1 MHAGVAV
8 AMKKDKD
15 ERKMSHLKL
24 VVNNSE
30 IRSAR
35 PAGGEQEFIPLEDL
49 IANRDDFRP
58 AFYRGMGRMQTKG
71 YQALERFLKGRGAPY
86 GIDPIHGKVM
96 VLPAGD
102 LSPEALEFG
111 SPQDEVLLC
120 IAEDAGGSGLCF
132 SLEMILPYFSEDDA
146 VMEEALLFAPVLQ
159 YGALFLEE
167 NPHDGLLDLIYR
179 LAVPLFPPL
188 LTTRLAERMFSIFA
202 FELKETFLALS
213 DYPEA

>member
-1 MHAGVAV
+1 
-8 AMKKDKD
+8 MKKDKD

-24 VVNNSE
+24 VVNNAE
-30 IRSAR
+30 VRSAR
-35 PAGGEQEFIPLEDL
+35 PAGGEQEFIPLEEL
-49 IANRDDFRP
+49 IQRRDVFRP
-58 AFYRGMGRMQTKG
+58 AFYRGMGRLQVRG
-71 YQALERFLKGRGAPY
+71 YQTLERFLEKRNAPY
-86 GIDPIHGKVM
+86 GIDPVHGKVL

-102 LSPEALEFG
+102 LSAEAREYG
-111 SPQDEVLLC
+111 SPQDEVLLS
-120 IAEDAGGSGLCF
+120 ITEDAGGTGLCF

-179 LAVPLFPPL
+179 LAVPLFPPF
-188 LTTRLAERMFSIFA
+188 LTSRLAERMFAIFS

-213 DYPEA
+213 DYPEG

>member
-1 MHAGVAV
+1 
-8 AMKKDKD
+8 MKKDKD

-24 VVNNSE
+24 VVNNTE

-35 PAGGEQEFIPLEDL
+35 PAGGEQEFIPLEEL
-49 IANRDDFRP
+49 IASRDDFRP
-58 AFYRGMGRMQTKG
+58 SFYRGMGRLQTKG
-71 YQALERFLKGRGAPY
+71 YQALERFLQAKGAPY

-96 VLPAGD
+96 VLPAGN
-102 LSPEALEFG
+102 LSPESLEFG

-188 LTTRLAERMFSIFA
+188 LTSRLAERMFAIFG
-202 FELKETFLALS
+202 FELKETFMALS
-213 DYPEA
+213 DYPDA

>member
-1 MHAGVAV
+1 
-8 AMKKDKD
+8 
-15 ERKMSHLKL
+15 
-24 VVNNSE
+24 
-30 IRSAR
+30 
-35 PAGGEQEFIPLEDL
+35 
-49 IANRDDFRP
+49 
-58 AFYRGMGRMQTKG
+58 MGRLQTKG
-71 YQALERFLKGRGAPY
+71 YQALERFLQGRGAPY

-188 LTTRLAERMFSIFA
+188 LTTRLAERMFAIFA

-213 DYPEA
+213 DYPEG

>member
-1 MHAGVAV
+1 MS
-8 AMKKDKD
+8 KDSKD
-15 ERKMSHLKL
+15 ERKRSHLKL
-24 VVNNSE
+24 VVNNAE

-35 PAGGEQEFIPLEDL
+35 PAGGEQEFIPLEEL
-49 IANRDDFRP
+49 IANRERFQAP
-58 AFYRGMGRMQTKG
+58 FYRGMARTQSKG
-71 YQALERFLKGRGAPY
+71 YQALERYLQGKGVPY
-86 GIDPIHGKVM
+86 GVDPVHGKVL

-102 LSPEALEFG
+102 LSPEAREFG
-111 SPQDEVLLC
+111 SPQDEVLLS

-179 LAVPLFPPL
+179 LAVPLYPPL
-188 LTTRLAERMFSIFA
+188 LTARLAERMFAIFS

-213 DYPEA
+213 DYPEG

>member
-1 MHAGVAV
+1 MT
-8 AMKKDKD
+8 KDKD
-15 ERKMSHLKL
+15 ERKRSHLKL
-24 VVNNSE
+24 VVNNAE
-30 IRSAR
+30 NRSAR
-35 PAGGEQEFIPLEDL
+35 PAGEQEFIPLEEL
-49 IANRDDFRP
+49 IANRDQFRP
-58 AFYRGMGRMQTKG
+58 AFYQGLGVLQARGYRS
-71 YQALERFLKGRGAPY
+71 LERFLLKQGSPY

-96 VLPAGD
+96 VLPSGSI
-102 LSPEALEFG
+102 SPEALEYG

-120 IAEDAGGSGLCF
+120 ISEDAGGSGLCF

-179 LAVPLFPPL
+179 LAVPLYPPL
-188 LTTRLAERMFSIFA
+188 LTARLAERMFSIFS
-202 FELKETFLALS
+202 FELKETFAALS

>member
-1 MHAGVAV
+1 MN
-8 AMKKDKD
+8 KDKD
-15 ERKMSHLKL
+15 ERKRSHLKL
-24 VVNNSE
+24 VVNNTE
-30 IRSAR
+30 NRSAR
-35 PAGGEQEFIPLEDL
+35 PVGDEQEFIPLEEL
-49 IANRDDFRP
+49 IANRDQFRGP
-58 AFYRGMGRMQTKG
+58 FYKGLGRLQTKG
-71 YQALERFLKGRGAPY
+71 YLSLERFLLGRNAPY

-111 SPQDEVLLC
+111 SPQDEVLLS
-120 IAEDAGGSGLCF
+120 IADDASGSGLCF

-179 LAVPLFPPL
+179 LAVPLYPPV
-188 LTTRLAERMFSIFA
+188 LTRRLAERMFSIFS

>member
-1 MHAGVAV
+1 MS
-8 AMKKDKD
+8 KDKD
-15 ERKMSHLKL
+15 ERKRTHLKL
-24 VVNNSE
+24 VVNNPE

-49 IANRDDFRP
+49 IANRDTFRP
-58 AFYRGMGRMQTKG
+58 AFYRGMGRVQSKA
-71 YQALERFLKGRGAPY
+71 YRLLERFLELRNAPY
-86 GIDPIHGKVM
+86 GIDPVHGKVL
-96 VLPAGD
+96 VLPAGSV
-102 LSPEALEFG
+102 SPESQEFG
-111 SPQDEVLLC
+111 SPQDEVLLS
-120 IAEDAGGSGLCF
+120 ITEDAGGSGLCF

-179 LAVPLFPPL
+179 LSVPLYPPVP
-188 LTTRLAERMFSIFA
+188 TSRLVDRMFAIFS

-213 DYPEA
+213 DYPEG